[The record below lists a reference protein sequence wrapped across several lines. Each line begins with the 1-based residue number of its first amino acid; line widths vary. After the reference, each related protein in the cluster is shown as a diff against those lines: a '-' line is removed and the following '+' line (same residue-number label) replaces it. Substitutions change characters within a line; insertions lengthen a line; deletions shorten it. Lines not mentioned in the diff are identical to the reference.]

1 MIEEELLKYLSETQS
16 DNIFYIKTT
25 PEYIDFTDKNF
36 CFNIEIYSRY
46 KKITKQINN
55 DNFDT
60 INSIL
65 KVALF
70 IKNKKILA
78 WNIKNYF
85 SYYKHKTNKDLD
97 FECQIFDL
105 KILERIHGFYSEKPP
120 VAFKE
125 AVERF
130 SAVYSSDW
138 DRISKIY
145 KEVYCPLMFKV
156 IPSIENR
163 GIIDIEEKTIKYCYY
178 EIEGQEN
185 GRLSSFSCFKQG
197 FLPLNL
203 KEEDKQKYRPY
214 SQDDYF
220 LLFDYKNMEVS
231 VLEYLTKDK
240 TLKEFLSEGE
250 DFYETLYKKII
261 NPDNFDQDKRQKMKM
276 IFLPF
281 IYGAGVN
288 TISEKTG
295 IDKTKIEI
303 ITKRIKETFSKTFLW
318 LENFSTHDQDG
329 YYSNMF
335 GKRRNIKD
343 SYKSINF
350 IVQSTASMFCLD
362 KLIDLHSVYKKSIC
376 FYVHD
381 AYCLYSNKK
390 ELESNSEMIKNI
402 LLQDSKFLNN
412 IHLNVSC
419 KYGQNLNEMK
429 EFNGEKI
436 NERYMQQFSDN

>member
-1 MIEEELLKYLSETQS
+1 MIEEEFLKYLSEVQS
-16 DNIFYIKTT
+16 DSIFYVKTT
-25 PEYIDFTDKNF
+25 PEHIDFTDKNF
-36 CFNIEIYSRY
+36 SFNIEIYTKS
-46 KKITKQINN
+46 KKITKKITN
-55 DNFDT
+55 DNFDI

-65 KVALF
+65 KVSIF
-70 IKNKKILA
+70 IKNKKIFG
-78 WNIKNYF
+78 WNVKNYF
-85 SYYKHKTNKDLD
+85 SYYKNKTGKDLD
-97 FECQIFDL
+97 FESQIFDL
-105 KILERIHGFYSEKPP
+105 KILERIHGFYSDKAPET
-120 VAFKE
+120 FKE
-125 AVERF
+125 AVDRF
-130 SAVYSSDW
+130 SKVYQSDW
-138 DRISKIY
+138 GRISKLY
-145 KEVYCPLMFKV
+145 KEIYCPLIFKV

-163 GIIDIEEKTIKYCYY
+163 GVVDIEEKITKYCYY

-185 GRLSSFSCFKQG
+185 GRLGSFGCFNQG

-203 KEEDKQKYRPY
+203 KEEDKKKYRPHN
-214 SQDDYF
+214 QDDYF

-261 NPDNFDQDKRQKMKM
+261 NPENFDQDKRKKMKM
-276 IFLPF
+276 IFLPY

-288 TISEKTG
+288 TISEKTN
-295 IDKTKIEI
+295 IDKTKVEI
-303 ITKRIKETFSKTFLW
+303 ITNRIKETFNKTFLW
-318 LENFSTHDQDG
+318 LESFSKNDQNG

-335 GKRRNIKD
+335 GKRRKIKD

-350 IVQSTASMFCLD
+350 IVQSTASIFCLD
-362 KLIDLHSVYKKSIC
+362 KLVDLHSIYKKSIC

-436 NERYMQQFSDN
+436 NERHMQ